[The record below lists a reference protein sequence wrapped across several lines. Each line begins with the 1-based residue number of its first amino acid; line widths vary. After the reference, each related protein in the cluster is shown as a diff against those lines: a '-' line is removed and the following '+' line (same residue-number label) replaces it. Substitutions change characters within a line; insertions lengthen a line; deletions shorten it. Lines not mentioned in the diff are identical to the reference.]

1 MSLLLSLRR
10 IAWWRRLL
18 FHEHGNVTLNPGA
31 LGAVAATDDIGGVSF
46 QLAKI
51 NLGALTANDGPVSK
65 TNPLP
70 TRATGATSAV
80 ASVGSSAANV
90 TVLASNANRLRAWLF
105 NDSTSDVYVKY
116 GAVATNASFTKLL
129 APGEFH
135 VIEGYT
141 GIVEAI
147 WIAANGNMRTTEL
160 TA

>member
-1 MSLLLSLRR
+1 MLLPLRR
-10 IAWWRRLL
+10 LAAWRRLL
-18 FHEHGNVTLNPGA
+18 FWQHGNVTLNPGA

-65 TNPLP
+65 ANPLP
-70 TRATGATSAV
+70 TRANGATGTLANV
-80 ASVGSSAANV
+80 GANAAASV
-90 TVLASNANRLRAWLF
+90 TVLAANANRLRAWLF

-116 GAVATNASFTKLL
+116 GVTASAMSFTKLL

-141 GIVEAI
+141 GIVDAI
-147 WIAANGNMRTTEL
+147 WVSLNGNMRTTEL

>member
-1 MSLLLSLRR
+1 MADD
-10 IAWWRRLL
+10 I
-18 FHEHGNVTLNPGA
+18 VLNPGVG
-31 LGAVAATDDIGGVSF
+31 GATVGADLIAAVNYQRIKLIT
-46 QLAKI
+46 
-51 NLGALTANDGPVSK
+51 GADGTNDGDVAK
-65 TNPLP
+65 GNPLP
-70 TRATGATSAV
+70 TRANGATSAV
-80 ASVGSSAANV
+80 ASVASSAANV

-141 GIVEAI
+141 GIVDAI
-147 WIAANGNMRTTEL
+147 WIAATGNMRTTEL